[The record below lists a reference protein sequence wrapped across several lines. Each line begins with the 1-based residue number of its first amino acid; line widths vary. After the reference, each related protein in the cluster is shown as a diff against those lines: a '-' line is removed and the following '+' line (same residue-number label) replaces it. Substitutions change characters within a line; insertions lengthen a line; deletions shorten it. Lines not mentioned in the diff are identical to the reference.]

1 MRELKYFNICYSK
14 NIDRLFY
21 ENISTFS
28 NDFFHFETH
37 EELINL
43 INTKNIH
50 LLITKYNY
58 ELLKNIKLINDE
70 IQIIAIL
77 DEINHTH
84 LLESLNIKNIKL
96 VAENLS
102 CLNEFIDILKDCIKT
117 IDSKKS
123 NIINLKNEFIYD
135 TYNKTLFRKNSI
147 IVSLTKKEVL
157 FFDFLVKNSN
167 RALSYEEINEKIW
180 DGAMTQDALRSL
192 IKEIRRKTYKE
203 LIKNVSGIGYR
214 LDI

>member
-1 MRELKYFNICYSK
+1 MKELKHFNICYSK
-14 NIDRLFY
+14 NINRILY
-21 ENISTFS
+21 ENISNFS
-28 NDFFHFETH
+28 NDFFHYETS

-58 ELLKNIKLINDE
+58 ELLKNIKQLDNQ

-102 CLNEFIDILKDCIKT
+102 CLNQFIDILKDCVKT

-135 TYNKTLFRKNSI
+135 FYNKTLFKKNSI
-147 IVSLTKKEVL
+147 IIPLTKKEIL
-157 FFDFLVKNSN
+157 FLDFLITNSN
-167 RALSYEEINEKIW
+167 RALNYEEINEKIW
-180 DGAMTQDALRSL
+180 DGLMTQDALRSL

>member
-21 ENISTFS
+21 ENISSFS
-28 NDFFHFETH
+28 NDFFHFETP
-37 EELINL
+37 EDLINL

-102 CLNEFIDILKDCIKT
+102 CLNQFIDILKDCIKT

-147 IVSLTKKEVL
+147 IVSLTKKELL
-157 FFDFLVKNSN
+157 FFDFLVRNSN

>member
-1 MRELKYFNICYSK
+1 MKELKHFNICYSK
-14 NIDRLFY
+14 DINKLFY
-21 ENISTFS
+21 ETISNFS
-28 NDFFHFETH
+28 NDFFYYDTS
-37 EELINL
+37 EELISL

-58 ELLKNIKLINDE
+58 ELLKNIKLLNNE

-102 CLNEFIDILKDCIKT
+102 CLNQFIDILKDCIKT

-123 NIINLKNEFIYD
+123 NIINLKNDFTYD
-135 TYNKTLFRKNSI
+135 TYNKTLFRKNNI
-147 IVSLTKKEVL
+147 IIPLTKKEIL
-157 FFDFLVKNSN
+157 FFDLLVVNSN
-167 RALSYEEINEKIW
+167 RALNYEEINEKIW
-180 DGAMTQDALRSL
+180 NGAMTQDALRSL

-214 LDI
+214 LDV